1 MDTRNTEKNQV
12 FHLFPSLFLYSI
24 RREVFDLFDREKSD
38 SVMNEEV
45 GTIMRALGAFP
56 SEKTLVKEILPEMQ
70 DDEPSG
76 FVSYSKLERV
86 LLRILSIKEC
96 EPDSGDILLQ
106 AFRTIDTGNTGF
118 IPADVMEDLLTAKG
132 TPFRS
137 KELDTFFQVAKD
149 SETGNV
155 YYEDYIALM
164 SKKA

>member
-1 MDTRNTEKNQV
+1 LKSV
-12 FHLFPSLFLYSI
+12 H
-24 RREVFDLFDREKSD
+24 REVFDLFDREKSD

-76 FVSYSKLERV
+76 FVSYAKLERV
-86 LLRILSIKEC
+86 VLRILSTKEC

-106 AFRTIDTGNTGF
+106 AFRTIDTNNTGF

-137 KELDTFFQVAKD
+137 KELDAFFQVAKD

-164 SKKA
+164 SKRA